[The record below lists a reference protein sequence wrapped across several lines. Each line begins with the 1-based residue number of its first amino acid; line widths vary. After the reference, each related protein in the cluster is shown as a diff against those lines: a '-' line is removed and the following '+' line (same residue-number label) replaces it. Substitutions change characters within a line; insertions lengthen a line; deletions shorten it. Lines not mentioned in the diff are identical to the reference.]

1 MTVQRND
8 IQGLRAIA
16 VIAVVLFHLNKEWL
30 PGGFIGVDVFLVIS
44 GYLITSIILK
54 NKQLG
59 QFSFKQFYINRFKR
73 IAPAYYAMLA
83 IVSMLMAILLIT
95 PDLDFYKQSLYS
107 ALYFASNQYFAGFGD
122 YFAPA
127 SHEQALLHTWSLA
140 VEMQF
145 YLLLPVIVIF
155 LPKRYLNFVFWILLA
170 SISLYVTWELREP
183 LNSQGLYFSLVARIS
198 EFLLGAVIAS
208 SSMGSH
214 WRANQTN
221 LLSLLGAVVLV
232 CSFVFI
238 DETTLFP
245 GLIALIPCLGCA
257 LIIISARGRVNTVLS
272 SSAMVWIGG
281 LSYSIYLWHWPILAT
296 FRYFTGAYQLS
307 LLNSVVFLF
316 LTLGIS
322 YVSWRWIE
330 SPFRQKN
337 NRKLIIK
344 FAILLSVLISV
355 IIFMPII
362 NAKLVAPLPIEMT
375 RYADNQKICHGKIV
389 DECLQGDLQSTNEI
403 LVIGDSHAAQLNHT
417 FSILGKE
424 LGFKARIITGSSC
437 VTIPE
442 FDVKRIP
449 RWAQQ
454 ACEKQIQEAK
464 YYLDNASVIVLA
476 AMWQFHM
483 PSAEFVGA
491 LESFLK
497 TYTKEDKE
505 IIVLSQIP
513 MFESNMARVA
523 RFEQLGIV
531 PQLQDNKE
539 WKLAN
544 KQVQDLVKK
553 FPSVRYLDTSSNEFF
568 DNAPFYKKQLIYYD
582 KHHFNEFGASSYSIE
597 IKPVLQDMK
606 NIKLKETV
614 PKN

>member
-1 MTVQRND
+1 MQRYD

-16 VIAVVLFHLNKEWL
+16 VMAVVLFHLNKEWL

-73 IAPAYYAMLA
+73 IAPAYYTMLA
-83 IVSMLMAILLIT
+83 IVSVLMAILLIT
-95 PDLDFYKQSLYS
+95 PDFDFYKQSLYS

-183 LNSQGLYFSLVARIS
+183 LNSQGLYFSLIARIP

-214 WRANQTN
+214 WRANQAN

-307 LLNSVVFLF
+307 LIYSVVFIF

-344 FAILLSVLISV
+344 FAILLSVLIPV
-355 IIFMPII
+355 IAFMPII

-375 RYADNQKICHGKIV
+375 RYADNQTICHGKIV
-389 DECLQGDLQSTNEI
+389 DECLQGNLQSTNEI

-424 LGFKARIITGSSC
+424 LDFKARIITGSSC

-464 YYLDNASVIVLA
+464 YYLDNTSIIVLA

-483 PSAEFVGA
+483 PSAEFVDA

-497 TYTKEDKE
+497 TYSKEDKE

-513 MFESNMARVA
+513 MFENNMVRVA

-544 KQVQDLVKK
+544 KQIQEFVKK
-553 FPSVRYLDTSSNEFF
+553 FPSARYLDTSSNEFF

-582 KHHFNEFGASSYSIE
+582 KHHFNEYGASSYSMV
-597 IKPVLQDMK
+597 IKPVLKDVM
-606 NIKLKETV
+606 NIKHNKTIQ
-614 PKN
+614 KN